1 LYALA
6 ADPDQLRNLAAD
18 PAHAAVRARLAA
30 SLDRWSTE
38 TGDTVPAKLT
48 PDGFD
53 RDTGRPVPKA
63 GKGKNA
69 ARGTPAGSERQADR
83 INAPGPR

>member
-1 LYALA
+1 
-6 ADPDQLRNLAAD
+6 
-18 PAHAAVRARLAA
+18 
-30 SLDRWSTE
+30 
-38 TGDTVPAKLT
+38 VPAKLT
-48 PDGFD
+48 PDGFE